1 MQLGSTYSNPLYF
14 DELTVHYLIFH
25 KKTSLFELSLVLI
38 AYRGCTY
45 YQEQEFAFA
54 SSWED

>member
-1 MQLGSTYSNPLYF
+1 MQLGSTYLNPLYF
-14 DELTVHYLIFH
+14 LTVHYLIVIQ
-25 KKTSLFELSLVLI
+25 KTSLFELSLILI

-45 YQEQEFAFA
+45 YQDQELAFA